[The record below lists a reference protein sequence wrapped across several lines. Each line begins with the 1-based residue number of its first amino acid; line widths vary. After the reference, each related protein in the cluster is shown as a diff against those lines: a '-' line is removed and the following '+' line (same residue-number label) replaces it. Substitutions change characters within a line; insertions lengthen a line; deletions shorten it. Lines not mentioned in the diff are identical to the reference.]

1 MTTSSS
7 TSLSRPQLLVANS
20 LCFVS
25 CKAIKTY
32 IVRKPG
38 NEAKMQSIC
47 DFQYR
52 KGSVTLQIFLCG
64 HEYSNTKC
72 NDPDLACADY
82 LPKTVWP
89 AKLHL
94 ASQIYSVLQ
103 H

>member
-7 TSLSRPQLLVANS
+7 NSLSKPQLLVANS

-52 KGSVTLQIFLCG
+52 KGSVTLQIFLCA
-64 HEYSNTKC
+64 HEYSNNKLYCLTVGDGRFT
-72 NDPDLACADY
+72 NYVLTDL
-82 LPKTVWP
+82 
-89 AKLHL
+89 H
-94 ASQIYSVLQ
+94 S
-103 H
+103 